1 MFAEEERGIT
11 TKGTKFTKVEPGNIC
26 SVIFVA
32 FVCVVVSSGS
42 LFAAPAQTMRV
53 DYYHSGN
60 DKQESFSLDRVVIE
74 PLPWPGNPNHPLDT
88 TNAGKYFFEVIDKAS
103 DTPLYSRG
111 FASIFGEWETTEE
124 AQKIN
129 RTYSESL
136 RFPAVDKPARVVL
149 RKRDAKNTF
158 KDIWSFEIDPADKF
172 VQKGQARAD
181 AGGLIKLHEKGDPA
195 TKLDLLILGDGYTA
209 AQRGKFERD
218 AQRLVK
224 ILFAASPFK
233 ERENDINVWGLV
245 PASPESGI
253 SRPSQG
259 IHRRTPLGAT
269 YDAFDSERYILTF
282 ENRTL
287 RDIAANA
294 PYDVMEILTNTQTYG
309 GGGIFNLYSTVAAD
323 SAWAPYIFVHEF
335 GHHLAG
341 LADEYYTSQV
351 AYLPSPTRVEP
362 WEPNVTALLDPAS
375 LKWKDLVTPGTP
387 IPTPWPKEEQEAY
400 DADYQKRRQA
410 IRAANRPEAEMDA
423 LFREA
428 MARSTEI
435 LAKSPYAKN
444 VGAFEGAN
452 YEAKGYYRPQ
462 VDCIMFSR
470 NVSWFCAV
478 CRRALSNILDLYS
491 T

>member
-1 MFAEEERGIT
+1 MFPEEERGIT
-11 TKGTKFTKVEPGNIC
+11 TKHTKFTKVEPGNIL
-26 SVIFVA
+26 VPIFVA
-32 FVCVVVSSGS
+32 FVCFVISSGS
-42 LFAAPAQTMRV
+42 AHAAPAQTMRV

-60 DKQESFSLDRVVIE
+60 DKQESFSLDRIVIE
-74 PLPWPGNPNHPLDT
+74 PLPWPGNPKRPFDT
-88 TNAGKYFFEVIDKAS
+88 TNAGKYLFEVIDKAS
-103 DTPLYSRG
+103 GMPLYSRG
-111 FASIFGEWETTEE
+111 FASIYGEWETTEE

-136 RFPAVDKPARVVL
+136 RFPAVNKPARVVL
-149 RKRDAKNTF
+149 RKRDATNAF

-172 VQKGQARAD
+172 IQKGQARAD
-181 AGGLIKLHEKGDPA
+181 AGALIKLHEKGDPA

-209 AQRGKFERD
+209 AQRSKFERD
-218 AQRLVK
+218 AQRLLK

-245 PASPESGI
+245 PASAESGI

-282 ENRTL
+282 ENRSL

-362 WEPNVTALLDPAS
+362 WEPNVTALLDPAK

-387 IPTPWPKEEQEAY
+387 LPTPWPKEEQEAY
-400 DADYQKRRQA
+400 DANYQKRRQA

-435 LAKSPYAKN
+435 LAKTPYAEN